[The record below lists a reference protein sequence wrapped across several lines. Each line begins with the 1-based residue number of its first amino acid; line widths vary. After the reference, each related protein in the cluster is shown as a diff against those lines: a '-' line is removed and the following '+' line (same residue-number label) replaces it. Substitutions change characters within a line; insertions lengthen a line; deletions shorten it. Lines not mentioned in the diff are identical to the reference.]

1 MKHTFLDSLEFWSKS
16 TAIALTAA
24 WFMQPQLIERHQ
36 KDAVV
41 VDSTAAVKE
50 YQIVMEDWC
59 KKRLSCTKLAEAM
72 YFEARGDGAHGMHAV
87 ANVIMNRAKASGKSP
102 YQVIVKPKQFSYLGR
117 KNLVIKDVESHKI
130 ALRLAALA
138 VIGKL
143 PDITNGS
150 THYVAPK
157 RLASIPK
164 WTKEMERTVTVLDHQ
179 FFRG

>member
-1 MKHTFLDSLEFWSKS
+1 
-16 TAIALTAA
+16 
-24 WFMQPQLIERHQ
+24 
-36 KDAVV
+36 
-41 VDSTAAVKE
+41 
-50 YQIVMEDWC
+50 
-59 KKRLSCTKLAEAM
+59 M